1 MFNFKNNNNNNNS
14 NNTTKPTQEQLQSI
28 DFMDLITAVKN
39 QSEDKSLELKELNKR
54 IKNGLDDIINTKI
67 NPEDEAKHNYKN
79 IDMNKVQQMNL
90 LDSYL
95 YFMGEYYDTITDNER
110 ESVNIFRI
118 VKKLLNFPL
127 DDNGNFRDDDVLGK
141 EAEYI
146 MEVFMS
152 QSAESNVFMNQCKKS
167 MEAKKAEYLNSSNIA
182 NIDEI
187 SNKIKSYLTS
197 IDEYINMMSFA
208 SIYPLTHLVT
218 NVFDLFVFAGLKVD
232 KTEEN
237 EEDKYMNVYISVP
250 KYSQIGISGNELA
263 SQYKAFYEMIDKKDK
278 EMDENPEE
286 YGEYND
292 PDYNKYKDY
301 KISYKCKIRDE
312 IWTAKDFKMQ
322 KLSTEYIKASK
333 KTQEER

>member
-1 MFNFKNNNNNNNS
+1 MFNFKNNNNSNNS
-14 NNTTKPTQEQLQSI
+14 NNTTNPTQEQLQNI
-28 DFMDLITAVKN
+28 DFMDLITTVRN

-167 MEAKKAEYLNSSNIA
+167 MEAKKAEYLNSSNI
-182 NIDEI
+182 DEI

-197 IDEYINMMSFA
+197 IGEYIDIMSFA
-208 SIYPLTHLVT
+208 SIFPLTHLVT
-218 NVFDLFVFAGLKVD
+218 NVFDLFIFAGLKID

-237 EEDKYMNVYISVP
+237 EEEKYMNVYISVP

-263 SQYKAFYEMIDKKDK
+263 SQYKAFYDMIDKKDR
-278 EMDENPEE
+278 EMDEENPEE
-286 YGEYND
+286 YNE

-301 KISYKCKIRDE
+301 KISYRCKIRDE

-333 KTQEER
+333 KTQEAK

>member
-1 MFNFKNNNNNNNS
+1 MFNFKKNDNS
-14 NNTTKPTQEQLQSI
+14 NNTNNTTQEQLQNT
-28 DFMDLITAVKN
+28 DFMDLITAVRN
-39 QSEDKSLELKELNKR
+39 QPKSKSLELEELNKR
-54 IKNGLDDIINTKI
+54 IKDGVDNYINTKP
-67 NPEDEAKHNYKN
+67 NPEEEAKHNYKN
-79 IDMNKVQQMNL
+79 IDMNKIEQMNL

-95 YFMGEYYDTITDNER
+95 YFMGEYYDAVSDNER
-110 ESVNIFRI
+110 EAVNIFRI
-118 VKKLLNFPL
+118 AKKLLNFPL
-127 DDNGNFRDDDVLGK
+127 DDNGNFRDNDVLGK

-146 MEVFMS
+146 MEVFMA
-152 QSAESNVFMNQCKKS
+152 QFAESNVFMNQCKKS
-167 MEAKKAEYLNSSNIA
+167 MEAKKAEYLNSANIA

-187 SNKIKSYLTS
+187 SSKIKSYLTS

-237 EEDKYMNVYISVP
+237 DEEKYMTVYISVP

-301 KISYKCKIRDE
+301 KISYRCKIRDE

-333 KTQEER
+333 KTQEEK

>member
-1 MFNFKNNNNNNNS
+1 MFNFKNNNNPNKPNNS
-14 NNTTKPTQEQLQSI
+14 NNTTNQTKEQLQNI
-28 DFMDLITAVKN
+28 DFMDLITTVRN
-39 QSEDKSLELKELNKR
+39 QSKDKSLELEELNKR
-54 IKNGLDDIINTKI
+54 IKNGLDDIMNTKLDS
-67 NPEDEAKHNYKN
+67 EEEAKHNYKN
-79 IDMNKVQQMNL
+79 IDMSKVEQMNL

-95 YFMGEYYDTITDNER
+95 YFMGEYYDAISDNER
-110 ESVNIFRI
+110 EAVKIFRI
-118 VKKLLNFPL
+118 VRKLLNFPL

-152 QSAESNVFMNQCKKS
+152 QSAESSVFMNQCKQS
-167 MEAKKAEYLNSSNIA
+167 MEAKRAEYLNSSNI
-182 NIDEI
+182 DEI
-187 SNKIKSYLTS
+187 SSKIKSYLTS

-208 SIYPLTHLVT
+208 SIFPLTHLVT
-218 NVFDLFVFAGLKVD
+218 NVFDLFIFAGLKID

-237 EEDKYMNVYISVP
+237 EEEKYMNVYISVP

-263 SQYKAFYEMIDKKDK
+263 SQYKAFYDMVDKKDK
-278 EMDENPEE
+278 EMDEENPEE
-286 YGEYND
+286 YNE

-301 KISYKCKIRDE
+301 KISYRCKIRDE

-333 KTQEER
+333 KTQEAK

>member
-1 MFNFKNNNNNNNS
+1 M
-14 NNTTKPTQEQLQSI
+14 
-28 DFMDLITAVKN
+28 
-39 QSEDKSLELKELNKR
+39 
-54 IKNGLDDIINTKI
+54 DDIINTKI

-237 EEDKYMNVYISVP
+237 EEDKYMTVYISVP

-263 SQYKAFYEMIDKKDK
+263 NQYKTFYEMIDKKDK
-278 EMDENPEE
+278 EMDEISEK
-286 YGEYND
+286 YGEYNN